1 MTNLL
6 DFHLFELNDSGM
18 SIDQMKYVQCL
29 RQPFAVAASFPC
41 PYSILYLISNLKM
54 FGILV
59 LNLIILNFVRCNFLP
74 RTIKFHRSNFDCFL
88 SF

>member
-1 MTNLL
+1 MTNWL
-6 DFHLFELNDSGM
+6 DFHLFKLNDSGM

-41 PYSILYLISNLKM
+41 PYSIHHLISSLET

-74 RTIKFHRSNFDCFL
+74 RTIKCHLSNFDCFL